1 MKSRLVYSRVSNF
14 CLFILLLLELRDRK
28 IIRFCD
34 YIEVSE
40 CDDVDRRADKPW
52 TRLTPRDKQ
61 MIRKELN
68 EYKSAE
74 MEIHPESAKYTRF
87 HPP

>member
-1 MKSRLVYSRVSNF
+1 MLSTYYSKRFLTQIWS
-14 CLFILLLLELRDRK
+14 ILELRERK

-68 EYKSAE
+68 DYKSLE

>member
-1 MKSRLVYSRVSNF
+1 MSNAFF
-14 CLFILLLLELRDRK
+14 CLSNSTSFLFVELRDRK

-61 MIRKELN
+61 LIRRELN
-68 EYKSAE
+68 EYKSSE
-74 MEIHPESAKYTRF
+74 MAIHPESAKYTRF

>member
-1 MKSRLVYSRVSNF
+1 MLSTYYSKRF
-14 CLFILLLLELRDRK
+14 LTQIWTILELRERK

-68 EYKSAE
+68 DYKRLV
-74 MEIHPESAKYTRF
+74 MEIHHESAK
-87 HPP
+87 

>member
-1 MKSRLVYSRVSNF
+1 MLIF
-14 CLFILLLLELRDRK
+14 TFILELRERK

-40 CDDVDRRADKPW
+40 CDDLDRRADKPW

-68 EYKSAE
+68 DYKSSE

>member
-1 MKSRLVYSRVSNF
+1 LRTKSDFDKCIELIFYF
-14 CLFILLLLELRDRK
+14 LELRDRK

-40 CDDVDRRADKPW
+40 CDEVDRRADKPW

-61 MIRKELN
+61 LIRRELN
-68 EYKSAE
+68 EYKSSE
-74 MEIHPESAKYTRF
+74 MEIHQESAKYTRF